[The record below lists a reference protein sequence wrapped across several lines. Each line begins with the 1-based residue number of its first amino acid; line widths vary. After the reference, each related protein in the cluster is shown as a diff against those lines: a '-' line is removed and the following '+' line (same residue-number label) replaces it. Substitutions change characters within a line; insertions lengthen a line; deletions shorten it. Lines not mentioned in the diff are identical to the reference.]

1 MTKATAIETNRES
14 SAATANTRVA
24 ESKHTSHPS
33 APGGAQ
39 VGQWFRRFS
48 HAASH
53 YLGSPIAF
61 ALALLL
67 VVVWAAAGPFYDYS
81 DSWGLVI
88 NTLTTIITF
97 LMVFLIQNTQNRDA
111 LAIQLKLDELLRAL
125 HGARNSLVDL
135 ESLSDEQMEHLKN
148 EFARLAHQRGN
159 D

>member
-1 MTKATAIETNRES
+1 MTNPTAIEEDATA
-14 SAATANTRVA
+14 SAADENDTEKEHAA
-24 ESKHTSHPS
+24 EHEL
-33 APGGAQ
+33 PGGTKA
-39 VGQWFRRFS
+39 GQWFRRFS

-53 YLGSPIAF
+53 CLGSPIAF

-67 VVVWAAAGPFYDYS
+67 VIVWSAAGPFYDYS

-88 NTLTTIITF
+88 NTVTTIITF

-148 EFARLAHQRGN
+148 EFARLAHERN
-159 D
+159 NE

>member
-1 MTKATAIETNRES
+1 MTNPTAMEAKATA
-14 SAATANTRVA
+14 SAADHHDSEQAHT
-24 ESKHTSHPS
+24 SKHNH
-33 APGGAQ
+33 PGGTKA
-39 VGQWFRRFS
+39 GQWFRRFS

-67 VVVWAAAGPFYDYS
+67 VVVWAAAGPFYGYS

-88 NTLTTIITF
+88 NTVTTIITF

-125 HGARNSLVDL
+125 QGARTSLVDL

-148 EFARLAHQRGN
+148 EFARLAHERGH